1 MAWDNIKLKIQ
12 GKELLA
18 QYETDEG
25 KILMPYVKGLGDSL
39 SINGKEHKILESVH
53 VEMDNVLRLKLA
65 MASKEKGEKSDG
77 KSVKRSD

>member
-1 MAWDNIKLKIQ
+1 MAWENIKLKIQ

-39 SINGKEHKILESVH
+39 SINGK
-53 VEMDNVLRLKLA
+53 
-65 MASKEKGEKSDG
+65 
-77 KSVKRSD
+77 